1 VSARPWALSF
11 ERRADKDL
19 GRLDRKLRQR
29 VLDALQRL
37 ATDPDAAIGL
47 RKLSGRAEHR
57 LRVGEWR
64 VILELDHASRKI
76 TVNRVLPR
84 GRAYER

>member
-1 VSARPWALSF
+1 MAEVEAD
-11 ERRADKDL
+11 RADKDP
-19 GRLDRKLRQR
+19 GRLDGKLRQR

-37 ATDPDAAIGL
+37 ATDPDAGIGL

-57 LRVGEWR
+57 LRVGERR

-84 GRAYER
+84 GRAYRR